1 MNQTISSLIS
11 DKISSINF
19 NAIPEQV
26 RERAKY
32 LIMDALGIAYAS
44 TQYDFAEK
52 TLAGILAIS
61 EPTPN
66 GVPVIG
72 MNVSLPARD
81 AAIVN
86 GLLIHGLDYDDTH
99 PKGVIHATAPVLA
112 AVLSQSHRLQKSGED
127 LLTAYI
133 VGIEVATRLGAAA
146 KGSFHQVGFHP
157 TGLIGAFGATL
168 AAAWLDKLDAG
179 QMTHAQ
185 GITLSLASGSL
196 EFLQDGAWTKRI
208 HPGWAANA
216 AITSASLAKHGFLGP
231 RETYEGRFGLYASHL
246 GADFKL
252 EGLEE
257 SISTIGQE
265 WELMNIAVKPIPA
278 CHFTHAC
285 TDAAAIIAKQFNLED
300 ILKIEAKVP
309 AGVMKT
315 VCEPAEN
322 KQKPANSYEA
332 QFSIPY
338 SVATGLRFGRF
349 SLDAL
354 DEKAYTDPETLAL
367 AAKVISVPDPDAD
380 FPRYYSGEVVVTLN
394 DGKVISHREAI
405 NRGADVR
412 PITNGEVEAKYVENT
427 GNLLDAGKIAQISSA
442 LKGLENQSASQLMNL
457 LSTK

>member
-1 MNQTISSLIS
+1 
-11 DKISSINF
+11 
-19 NAIPEQV
+19 
-26 RERAKY
+26 
-32 LIMDALGIAYAS
+32 
-44 TQYDFAEK
+44 
-52 TLAGILAIS
+52 
-61 EPTPN
+61 
-66 GVPVIG
+66 
-72 MNVSLPARD
+72 
-81 AAIVN
+81 
-86 GLLIHGLDYDDTH
+86 
-99 PKGVIHATAPVLA
+99 
-112 AVLSQSHRLQKSGED
+112 
-127 LLTAYI
+127 
-133 VGIEVATRLGAAA
+133 
-146 KGSFHQVGFHP
+146 
-157 TGLIGAFGATL
+157 
-168 AAAWLDKLDAG
+168 
-179 QMTHAQ
+179 
-185 GITLSLASGSL
+185 
-196 EFLQDGAWTKRI
+196 
-208 HPGWAANA
+208 
-216 AITSASLAKHGFLGP
+216 
-231 RETYEGRFGLYASHL
+231 
-246 GADFKL
+246 
-252 EGLEE
+252 
-257 SISTIGQE
+257 QE

-322 KQKPANSYEA
+322 KQKPANAYEA

-380 FPRYYSGEVVVTLN
+380 FPKYYSGEVVVTLN

-442 LKGLENQSASQLMNL
+442 LKSLEKHSANQLMNL

>member
-11 DKISSINF
+11 NKISSINF

-146 KGSFHQVGFHP
+146 KGGFHQVGFHP

-168 AAAWLDKLDAG
+168 AAAWLDNLDAG

-196 EFLQDGAWTKRI
+196 EFLQDGAWTKRV

-252 EGLEE
+252 
-257 SISTIGQE
+257 
-265 WELMNIAVKPIPA
+265 
-278 CHFTHAC
+278 
-285 TDAAAIIAKQFNLED
+285 
-300 ILKIEAKVP
+300 
-309 AGVMKT
+309 
-315 VCEPAEN
+315 
-322 KQKPANSYEA
+322 
-332 QFSIPY
+332 
-338 SVATGLRFGRF
+338 
-349 SLDAL
+349 
-354 DEKAYTDPETLAL
+354 
-367 AAKVISVPDPDAD
+367 
-380 FPRYYSGEVVVTLN
+380 
-394 DGKVISHREAI
+394 
-405 NRGADVR
+405 
-412 PITNGEVEAKYVENT
+412 
-427 GNLLDAGKIAQISSA
+427 
-442 LKGLENQSASQLMNL
+442 
-457 LSTK
+457 